1 MTPKCIWSLI
11 AAVLFVCASPA
22 LADSFLLGQIN
33 ENSGA
38 AASYPASGPVS
49 ANFFLLFGVPGNF
62 IPPISA
68 IPNCVGCALSFPTTI
83 TSATAE
89 FDASNTPG
97 FNGFVQ
103 QFVSAEGYVDTGQG
117 PCGGSSGGLSEIECL
132 NLFALAGVGVGSGSP
147 ISDWF
152 GTPNAFT
159 NGQIESIDL
168 TVNSFFYSSTGG
180 GCNGNQMQCM
190 TANVTWQFYGTESS
204 PPSTVPEP
212 SFTPLVLAIMGFFI
226 FWRRTQRGPLTPA
239 SEDRN

>member
-1 MTPKCIWSLI
+1 MTPKSIWPLI
-11 AAVLFVCASPA
+11 AALLLASATPA
-22 LADSFLLGQIN
+22 LADSILLGQIN

-38 AASYPASGPVS
+38 AGSAPPSGPVS

-62 IPPISA
+62 IPPLST

-83 TSATAE
+83 ISATAE
-89 FDASNTPG
+89 FDASNTPE

-103 QFVSAEGYVDTGQG
+103 QFVNAEGYVDSGQG
-117 PCGGSSGGLSEIECL
+117 PCGGSSGGLSDIECL
-132 NLFALAGVGVGSGSP
+132 NLFALAGVGVGSGNTVSQ
-147 ISDWF
+147 WF

-168 TVNSFFYSSTGG
+168 IVNSFFYNTGG

-212 SFTPLVLAIMGFFI
+212 SFAPLVLAMMGFLI
-226 FWRRTQRGPLTPA
+226 FWRREHQRRMKIGTAL
-239 SEDRN
+239 